1 MSLRISRELLDTLKE
16 LSDENQQLFRKSS
29 TSDTDIMV
37 LLLEIL
43 RYLGLAKV
51 SLEKDGT
58 LNYEPTKEHAP
69 LILTDESHVNT
80 NPSMGEFLQKVDLV
94 VTEKMDMFDFETY
107 LAESF
112 FDQGRLE
119 ETIVTLEMLEK
130 VYMKNTSSR
139 MLGRFERLV
148 GAIHFLKGQIAEAKS
163 HFERSKTLC
172 EDTGDT
178 EGLAF
183 AYLALANLEGNK
195 NNIQEA
201 EVLYD
206 RAYVL
211 FREVESEKGM
221 AKVKVNLSYL
231 YSRNGMLKESTRLAF
246 ESIQILTKLKDIN
259 TLQYAFLN
267 RSVLLASHGDY
278 RETFENVNNAYYMS
292 QQTSNSRVLH
302 LSSLQE
308 IEMDIITKRR
318 KIPLEAI
325 ERSINFFKENELTQ
339 DLILAYC
346 VLTEYYI
353 TKGEAQKVIESAH
366 LMIGTSLSIE
376 DYAGLVAAGAR
387 IMRAS
392 IIFMLDD
399 DTIKSI
405 NKMVRKG
412 LSDKRFSNM
421 YLGLVTPFYPY
432 N

>member
-16 LSDENQQLFRKSS
+16 LSEENQNLFRKSS
-29 TSDTDIMV
+29 GSENDIMV

-43 RYLGLAKV
+43 RYLGLARV

-58 LNYEPTKEHAP
+58 MNYEPTREHAP
-69 LILTDESHVNT
+69 LVLSDESHEMT
-80 NPSMGEFLQKVDLV
+80 NPDMGDFLQKVDLV
-94 VTEKMDMFDFETY
+94 VSEKMDMFDFETY
-107 LAESF
+107 LAETF

-119 ETIVTLEMLEK
+119 ETIVTVEMLER

-148 GAIHFLKGQIAEAKS
+148 GAIHFLKGQVKEAKA
-163 HFERSKTLC
+163 HFERSRTLC
-172 EDTGDT
+172 EDIGDT
-178 EGLAF
+178 EGLAL

-195 NNIQEA
+195 NSVQEA
-201 EVLYD
+201 ELLYD

-246 ESIQILTKLKDIN
+246 ESIQILTRLRDIN
-259 TLQYAFLN
+259 TLQFAFLN
-267 RSVLLASHGDY
+267 RAVLLASHGDY

-308 IEMDIITKRR
+308 IEMDLITKRR
-318 KIPLEAI
+318 KTSVEAI
-325 ERSINFFKENELTQ
+325 QRSINFFKENELIQ
-339 DLILAYC
+339 DLSFAYC

-353 TKGEAQKVIESAH
+353 TKAESQKVIESAQ
-366 LMIGTSLSIE
+366 LMMDTCLSVE
-376 DYAGLVAAGAR
+376 DYASLVAGGAR
-387 IMRAS
+387 VMRAA

-405 NKMVRKG
+405 HTMIRKG
-412 LSDKRFSNM
+412 LREQKFNKM
-421 YLGLVTPFYPY
+421 YMGLVTPFYPY
-432 N
+432 D